1 MINEV
6 KKRINKLKK
15 KFIKKIKISNLLNR
29 NRFSMVEVILL
40 LLITLVVGVI
50 IGYSINFKF
59 KNIVNNSESILLT
72 SVYDN
77 ILHNYYKEVSSD
89 ELDKAAISGIIDY
102 LDDENTIELYDSSY
116 DDLREQVNGYFCGIG
131 VSVVLENNNLVV
143 IKVIENSISEKV
155 GIKIDDIIYEVD
167 GIKVNDSNFIDLI
180 KGTCGTDLKL
190 SVKRGKEKL
199 EFNLI
204 REAVSINSVTSQY
217 FDVNGRNVGYI
228 DIDVFSLDSYK
239 LFLKN
244 LERLENNNIKS
255 LIIDLRNNPGG
266 VVSSARKIMN
276 LFFEKNT
283 ILYSFKSRNKETIV
297 KDDSKESRNY
307 KIVILMNENTASASE
322 MFITAFNDN
331 YKDVT
336 LIGKST
342 YGKNTIQTNLTL
354 TENYG
359 IKYTSSEW
367 FTSKD
372 LSVKEFGVQPDITID
387 NSGTSFYEDNQL
399 QAAINLLK

>member
-1 MINEV
+1 
-6 KKRINKLKK
+6 
-15 KFIKKIKISNLLNR
+15 
-29 NRFSMVEVILL
+29 
-40 LLITLVVGVI
+40 
-50 IGYSINFKF
+50 
-59 KNIVNNSESILLT
+59 
-72 SVYDN
+72 
-77 ILHNYYKEVSSD
+77 
-89 ELDKAAISGIIDY
+89 
-102 LDDENTIELYDSSY
+102 
-116 DDLREQVNGYFCGIG
+116 
-131 VSVVLENNNLVV
+131 
-143 IKVIENSISEKV
+143 
-155 GIKIDDIIYEVD
+155 
-167 GIKVNDSNFIDLI
+167 
-180 KGTCGTDLKL
+180 
-190 SVKRGKEKL
+190 
-199 EFNLI
+199 
-204 REAVSINSVTSQY
+204 
-217 FDVNGRNVGYI
+217 
-228 DIDVFSLDSYK
+228 
-239 LFLKN
+239 
-244 LERLENNNIKS
+244 
-255 LIIDLRNNPGG
+255 
-266 VVSSARKIMN
+266 MN

-372 LSVKEFGVQPDITID
+372 LSVKEFGVQPDIAID